1 MKKTTKPFF
10 KKHLHLKVIQFNSD
24 KTISINYY
32 KKADFKPNFLINP
45 NHIFNHKGFNTM
57 VITDISAETIDPLN
71 FKSHFKGEDF
81 KNAIESKIIKE
92 TFTNLGSNKL
102 DLVKGMLFANLG
114 ITLILL
120 FMLMRMSDI
129 I

>member
-10 KKHLHLKVIQFNSD
+10 KKHLYLKVIKFNSD
-24 KTISINYY
+24 KTISINYF
-32 KKADFKPNFLINP
+32 KRVDFQPNFLINP
-45 NHIFNHKGFNTM
+45 DHIFNHKGFNTM
-57 VITDISAETIDPLN
+57 VITDKSAETIDPLN
-71 FKSHFKGEDF
+71 FESHFKSEDF

-92 TFTNLGSNKL
+92 TFNNLGSNKL
-102 DLVKGMLFANLG
+102 DLVKVMLFANLG

-120 FMLMRMSDI
+120 FMLMRMSGI